1 MSSSDT
7 LYVPSHLTP
16 MRYRHG
22 KNLDDADIA
31 AGSGDVATQ
40 QQQQSSTLSVPNGI
54 LRHRS
59 SAGASNE
66 CQQQHNNNEFE
77 EFAEKFSREVEKK
90 MMGGSFD
97 DTNNIVDSERLI
109 VLGIDISHLSRRWRF
124 IICAGGVY
132 MFSLMYGFLQELLS
146 VQILNRKLGL
156 FLALAQFIGYT
167 GWSYVFRTFDEHKK
181 KKELLQQRLTPTTNN
196 PYFSNLSIHNNKD
209 GFYSKPGVVAASLT
223 PSSSFLSLTDLNPSR
238 DTNTTSSSTTATTS
252 TSTNGVI
259 PMHMYF
265 GLSILRAID
274 LGMTNLSMQYMNY
287 PAKTMMKSS
296 RVVFT
301 MLFGVV
307 ISRRRY
313 PIHDYIVVLLMV
325 TGLALFLHA
334 DSTSS
339 AVFQSMGVAMLVRN
353 IIVYSNKFHFMMFL
367 TWLFLFFTCL
377 NAH

>member
-1 MSSSDT
+1 MNSSDT
-7 LYVPSHLTP
+7 RFALSTKLP

-31 AGSGDVATQ
+31 AGSSDVAVA
-40 QQQQSSTLSVPNGI
+40 QQQSSSVIPNGI

-59 SAGASNE
+59 SVGAESQQQQQQP
-66 CQQQHNNNEFE
+66 QQQHGEFE

-90 MMGGSFD
+90 MMSEDGM
-97 DTNNIVDSERLI
+97 VDSERLI

-132 MFSLMYGFLQELLS
+132 VFSLMYGFLQELLS

-167 GWSYVFRTFDEHKK
+167 GWSYVFRTYDEHMRKK
-181 KKELLQQRLTPTTNN
+181 RLLNSTSQQQQQQQHPGTNH
-196 PYFSNLSIHNNKD
+196 PYFTNININNTDFTKD

-223 PSSSFLSLTDLNPSR
+223 PSSSFLSLSDLNPQPKESMA
-238 DTNTTSSSTTATTS
+238 SSSTDYS
-252 TSTNGVI
+252 TSTNTCGGI
-259 PMHMYF
+259 PMHMYL

-307 ISRRRY
+307 ISRRKY

-334 DSTSS
+334 DATSS
-339 AVFQSMGVAMLVRN
+339 AVFQSMGVAMLVRT
-353 IIVYSNKFHFMMFL
+353 IQKL
-367 TWLFLFFTCL
+367 CQPT
-377 NAH
+377 

>member
-1 MSSSDT
+1 
-7 LYVPSHLTP
+7 

-31 AGSGDVATQ
+31 AGSSDVAVA
-40 QQQQSSTLSVPNGI
+40 QQQSSSVLPIGI

-59 SAGASNE
+59 SAGAES
-66 CQQQHNNNEFE
+66 QQQQQNQHSEFE
-77 EFAEKFSREVEKK
+77 EFAEKISREVEKK
-90 MMGGSFD
+90 MMSD
-97 DTNNIVDSERLI
+97 DGMVDSERLI

-132 MFSLMYGFLQELLS
+132 VFSLMYGFLQELLS

-167 GWSYVFRTFDEHKK
+167 GWSYVFRTYDEHKRK
-181 KKELLQQRLTPTTNN
+181 KRLLTSTAQQQQPCTNHTYFTNIAISNTALTN
-196 PYFSNLSIHNNKD
+196 D

-223 PSSSFLSLTDLNPSR
+223 PSSSFLSLSDLNPPSKESMASSS
-238 DTNTTSSSTTATTS
+238 TASSTTATNTCS
-252 TSTNGVI
+252 GI
-259 PMHMYF
+259 PTHMYL

-307 ISRRRY
+307 ISRRTY
-313 PIHDYIVVLLMV
+313 PVNDYIVVLLMV

-334 DSTSS
+334 DATSS
-339 AVFQSMGVAMLVRN
+339 AVFQSMGVAMLVRT
-353 IIVYSNKFHFMMFL
+353 ITLGCM
-367 TWLFLFFTCL
+367 
-377 NAH
+377 

>member
-1 MSSSDT
+1 MNSSDT
-7 LYVPSHLTP
+7 RFAKSSKLQ

-31 AGSGDVATQ
+31 AGSSDAAIA
-40 QQQQSSTLSVPNGI
+40 QQQSSSVIPNGI

-59 SAGASNE
+59 SAGAES
-66 CQQQHNNNEFE
+66 QQQQQQLQHSEFE

-90 MMGGSFD
+90 MMNEDGM
-97 DTNNIVDSERLI
+97 VDSERLI

-132 MFSLMYGFLQELLS
+132 VFSLMYGFLQELLS

-167 GWSYVFRTFDEHKK
+167 GWSYVFRTYDEHIRNKR
-181 KKELLQQRLTPTTNN
+181 LLNITTQQQQQQPGTNH
-196 PYFSNLSIHNNKD
+196 PYFTNININNTDFSKD

-223 PSSSFLSLTDLNPSR
+223 PSSSFLSLSDLNPPSKESMA
-238 DTNTTSSSTTATTS
+238 SSSTDNS
-252 TSTNGVI
+252 TPTNTCGGI
-259 PMHMYF
+259 PMHMYL

-307 ISRRRY
+307 ISRRKY

-334 DSTSS
+334 DATSS
-339 AVFQSMGVAMLVRN
+339 AVFQSMGVAMLVRT
-353 IIVYSNKFHFMMFL
+353 IPKL
-367 TWLFLFFTCL
+367 CQPT
-377 NAH
+377 